1 MVLSSTMFLF
11 SFFKILFIWLHWVF
25 LVRGGFLQL
34 RPGPGAEPAAG
45 AVSTARPSP
54 GFLGPVG
61 VVPSSTRGPDKMED
75 VVSSSSLDGS
85 GGRLPTGL
93 RGREALPAL
102 GARGSPPPAFQTP
115 ARPGLT
121 GLPDIGQGGRVGH
134 RGRGAS
140 SRCEGRWPSS
150 GLRAATARQPL
161 ATAASNSV
169 STLRRAGRRSRRK
182 RRGVQWRRKG
192 VANG

>member
-1 MVLSSTMFLF
+1 MVALGL
-11 SFFKILFIWLHWVF
+11 
-25 LVRGGFLQL
+25 
-34 RPGPGAEPAAG
+34 PGAWGLSPVEAG
-45 AVSTARPSP
+45 PRCGASSRRRLHREAQPRLP
-54 GFLGPVG
+54 GTSRS
-61 VVPSSTRGPDKMED
+61 VPSSTRGPDKMED